1 MLVELRET
9 RSGQVSADATVIT
22 RDGNDVRWWTWAGF
36 RANAS
41 LSATLEDLTDQY
53 TRFDDVSIRLR
64 GDLTREMWQAGVAD
78 PETRSR
84 LPEIEER
91 ALNGLKFNEALPQE
105 LATSTLA
112 ARLADI
118 DGAIKA
124 LKQSV
129 RFVAQG

>member
-1 MLVELRET
+1 M
-9 RSGQVSADATVIT
+9 
-22 RDGNDVRWWTWAGF
+22 
-36 RANAS
+36 
-41 LSATLEDLTDQY
+41 EDLTDQY